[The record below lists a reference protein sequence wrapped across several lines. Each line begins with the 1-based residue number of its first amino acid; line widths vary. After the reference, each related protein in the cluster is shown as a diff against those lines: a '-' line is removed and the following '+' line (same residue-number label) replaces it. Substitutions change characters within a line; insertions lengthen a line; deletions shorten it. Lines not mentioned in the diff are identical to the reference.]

1 MTTPD
6 IISRELPR
14 TIRAA
19 IHPDAINRVPA
30 FFNATTRDV
39 LNEVFQNARR
49 SGATQVD
56 VGLDRKAKTITVEDD
71 GMGIPDPDTLLSFGR
86 TGWDNDTTRR
96 EHPAG
101 MGLYALARR
110 DQVIIRSKHAGGPAW
125 QVELIPE
132 NFSGEIEAPVDILPD
147 QGESTG
153 TSVTFRNLEQKDWQT
168 ISDIEATARYY
179 PIPVYRDGIRVE
191 QEEFLKKAIHIQDW
205 EGVQIGV
212 YQGHQTD
219 IMNFHGLT
227 VQNPRLP
234 NVRSVSASWRTK
246 VDVKDCPH
254 LELTLP
260 ARKEVIETP
269 FMEELRRAC
278 RRAIYTAMTFQD
290 EPVDVPKSV
299 QDDAAE
305 MGIVLPDARARLRSW
320 TPESARI
327 GYPSPADDFRDAGE
341 DTIVMDIYLVPA
353 DQQAL
358 ARAAQRAGITD
369 RLMRDNRDLRGYGW
383 YDALTMA
390 KELTVTVTIDQK
402 EHLLHEVRRK
412 KLHLEEQRPDQ
423 IAFAVL
429 TVDGDNQKKTLTLP
443 ADLAFENKA
452 EEKMEENR
460 PLVTKGSDIKVSE
473 VIEMMTDAYFSP
485 SDDQEADSPET
496 QLENRQEA
504 YEKTALT
511 LLLSKDE
518 MVRESIASA
527 VERHVF
533 QRIPRG
539 SEVTVRMKR
548 GNVTEIAVEVQQGE
562 DETAGTEQTG

>member
-1 MTTPD
+1 MTTTD
-6 IISRELPR
+6 TISRELPR
-14 TIRAA
+14 TIRAV

-39 LNEVFQNARR
+39 LNEIFQNARR
-49 SGATQVD
+49 SGATRVD
-56 VGLDRKAKTITVEDD
+56 VTLDRNTKTITVEDD
-71 GMGIPDPDTLLSFGR
+71 GMGIPDPDTLLSFGQ
-86 TGWDNDTTRR
+86 TGWGSDTTRR

-110 DQVIIRSKHAGGPAW
+110 DRVTIRSKHAGGPAW

-132 NFSGEIEAPVDILPD
+132 NFTGEIEASVDILPD

-153 TSVTFRNLEQKDWQT
+153 TSVTFRNPEQWEWQVLE
-168 ISDIEATARYY
+168 AAARYY
-179 PIPVYRDGIRVE
+179 PIPVYQDGIRVQ
-191 QEEFLKKAIHIQDW
+191 QEEFLKEAVHTEDW
-205 EGVQIGV
+205 EGVRIGV

-219 IMNFHGLT
+219 SMNFHGLT
-227 VQNPRLP
+227 VQNPGLP
-234 NVRSVSASWRTK
+234 NVRSVSASWRTR

-278 RRAIYTAMTFQD
+278 RRAVYTAMTLQD

-299 QDDAAE
+299 QDEAAE
-305 MGIVLPDARARLRSW
+305 MGIALPDARARLRSW
-320 TPESARI
+320 IPENARMI
-327 GYPSPADDFRDAGE
+327 YPSPADDFRKAGE

-358 ARAAQRAGITD
+358 ARAARRAGITD
-369 RLMRDNRDLRGYGW
+369 RLMRANRDLRGYGW
-383 YDALTMA
+383 YDALTKA
-390 KELTVTVTIDQK
+390 KQLTVTVTIDQE
-402 EHLLHEVRRK
+402 EHILHEVRER
-412 KLHLEEQRPDQ
+412 KLHLEEQRPDR
-423 IAFAVL
+423 IAFDVL
-429 TVDGDNQKKTLTLP
+429 TVDGDNRKKTLTLP
-443 ADLAFENKA
+443 ADLAFENGL
-452 EEKMEENR
+452 EEHMDENR

-473 VIEMMTDAYFSP
+473 VMEMMTDAYFSP
-485 SDDQEADSPET
+485 SDDHQADSPET

-511 LLLSKDE
+511 LLRSKDE